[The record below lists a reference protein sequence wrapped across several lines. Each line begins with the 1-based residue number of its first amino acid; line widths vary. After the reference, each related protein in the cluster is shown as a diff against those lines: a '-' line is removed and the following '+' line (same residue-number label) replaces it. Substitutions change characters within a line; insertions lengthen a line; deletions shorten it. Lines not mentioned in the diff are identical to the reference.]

1 MVVSPD
7 VGGVVRARAYA
18 SRINVPLAIIDKRRE
33 KAGVSEVMN
42 VIGDVEGYHCIF
54 VDDIVDS
61 AGTLC
66 NAAGALIKQGAKS
79 ASAYV
84 SHGVF
89 SGPAVDRI
97 NSSVLEHVVTTDSIQ
112 ETDAVNGCDK
122 IIHITIAPLF
132 AKAIRRIHEESSVSV
147 LFS

>member
-1 MVVSPD
+1 MPLEHLLNRVQNPPVLM
-7 VGGVVRARAYA
+7 
-18 SRINVPLAIIDKRRE
+18 SR
-33 KAGVSEVMN
+33 
-42 VIGDVEGYHCIF
+42 
-54 VDDIVDS
+54 
-61 AGTLC
+61 
-66 NAAGALIKQGAKS
+66 
-79 ASAYV
+79 
-84 SHGVF
+84 
-89 SGPAVDRI
+89 VDRI